1 MLVGKGKSMCELRKC
16 ESMHLKLRIGE
27 SMCVELMTG
36 ELMCV
41 ELRIWES
48 MSIELRRKGE
58 SIRSELRRG

>member
-1 MLVGKGKSMCELRKC
+1 
-16 ESMHLKLRIGE
+16 MHLKLRIGE